1 MTRRM
6 KAAVVAAVGR
16 PFEVVELEIDD
27 PIGREVLVE
36 VRASGLCHSDL
47 HIATQDYGYPMP
59 IVLGHELG
67 GVVVAVGPDV
77 TTLTVGD
84 HVAGSLIQF
93 CGHCDACLS
102 GRTHQCLAGA
112 TLYRRAEDGERLR
125 RSDDGS
131 PVFPG
136 MGLGAF
142 AEYSLVH
149 ENQLVRVP
157 DDMPF
162 APAALLGCGVI
173 TGIGAALN
181 SAEVRVGDTTV
192 VIGCG
197 GVGLN
202 VISGARLAGARSIVA
217 IDVNADKLELARQFG
232 ATDVIDASAADAVE
246 ELARRHPDG
255 VDHAFEVVGSPA
267 TTYQAMQMTRLGGT
281 VYLIGLHPPGSK
293 IELVDVFPNLIMRQ
307 LTIRAVNMGSTNLRR
322 DIPLYAE
329 LYQQGRLEL
338 DALISREI
346 ALDEIDAAYAEV
358 TTGRIA
364 RAVVTRF

>member
-1 MTRRM
+1 MTRNM
-6 KAAVVAAVGR
+6 KAAVVEAIGR

-27 PIGREVLVE
+27 PVRREVLVE

-47 HIATQDYGYPMP
+47 HIASKDYGYPMP
-59 IVLGHELG
+59 IVLGHELA
-67 GVVVAVGPDV
+67 GVVAAVGPEV
-77 TTLTVGD
+77 TRLAVGD

-93 CGHCDACLS
+93 CGQCDTCLS
-102 GRTHQCLAGA
+102 GRTHQCPNGA
-112 TLYRRAEDGERLR
+112 SLYRPAADGERLR
-125 RSDDGS
+125 RADDGR

-162 APAALLGCGVI
+162 PPAALLGCCVI
-173 TGIGAALN
+173 TGVGAAVN
-181 SAEVRVGDTTV
+181 SARIRAGDTAV

-202 VISGARLAGARSIVA
+202 VVSGARLAGARSIIAVDLNPA
-217 IDVNADKLELARQFG
+217 KLDLARRCG
-232 ATDVIDASAADAVE
+232 ATDIIDASDEDAV
-246 ELARRHPDG
+246 AAVRRLHPEG

-267 TTYQAMQMTRLGGT
+267 TTYQAMAMTRLGGA
-281 VYLIGLHPPGSK
+281 VYLIGLHPPGSA

-307 LTIRAVNMGSTNLRR
+307 LRIQAVNMGSTNLRR
-322 DIPLYAE
+322 DIPLYAA

-338 DALISREI
+338 DALVAREI
-346 ALDEIDAAYAEV
+346 ALDEIGAAYAEV
-358 TTGRIA
+358 DEGRIA